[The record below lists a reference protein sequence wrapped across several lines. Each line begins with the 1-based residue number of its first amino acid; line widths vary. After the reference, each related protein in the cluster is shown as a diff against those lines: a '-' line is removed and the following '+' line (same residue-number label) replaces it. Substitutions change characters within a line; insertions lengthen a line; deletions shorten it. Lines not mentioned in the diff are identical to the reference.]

1 MNLDAGTPEPPPPQ
15 RSPRVGG
22 VAAAAAALVL
32 VFAAVRLTASPA
44 PPQERQRADPTP
56 VVADTPQLFDVP
68 TRGTLAGDA
77 AWVSAVASL
86 PALGV
91 LPAERHVA
99 LATETPEE
107 RIALVLGRAGRDV
120 YTAWLTGP
128 SGASPDQMTLATPPS
143 ETAGPGP
150 LALWDVPEL
159 SWTGGLLVVL
169 AEPGDEVSFATGWTV
184 GADGAEE
191 LQANRLPVTDG
202 VVTAPVGPPVAG
214 DGAGAGGSVFVQRDH
229 DGIGFPAP
237 LSDRARQVA
246 GAPID
251 VADPRGLR
259 GSVDEAQLQELLHQ
273 MAGDYG
279 LAPRMISP
287 LLLATGPVGDTGD
300 RAILVGA
307 TMLSGATVAW
317 LGVGGT
323 GNASLRTVATL
334 PAPAGTALVDRVIAV
349 PAGWAV
355 SRVPLPPSDS
365 PPGWLVISGPR
376 TGTTA
381 EILGPDGDPLAALPL
396 VHGAGIGPVP
406 SGTTAVRLRDA
417 AGADLG
423 RAQMAELRG

>member
-1 MNLDAGTPEPPPPQ
+1 MSLDPGSPESPP
-15 RSPRVGG
+15 RSHRVGG
-22 VAAAAAALVL
+22 VAAAAVALVL
-32 VFAAVRLTASPA
+32 VFAAVRLTASPP

-56 VVADTPQLFDVP
+56 VVTDTPELFDRA

-86 PALGV
+86 PALEV

-120 YTAWLTGP
+120 YTGWLTGP
-128 SGASPDQMTLATPPS
+128 AGASPEQMTLATPPS

-169 AEPGDEVSFATGWTV
+169 AEPGDEVSFATGWAV

-202 VVTAPVGPPVAG
+202 VVTAPVGPPVA
-214 DGAGAGGSVFVQRDH
+214 AGGGSVFVQRNH

-237 LSDRARQVA
+237 LSDRALRVA
-246 GAPID
+246 QAPID

-259 GSVDEAQLQELLHQ
+259 GSVDEAQLQELLHE
-273 MAGDYG
+273 MAGAYG

-287 LLLATGPVGDTGD
+287 LLLATGPVGDYGD

-323 GNASLRTVATL
+323 GNASLRTVATI

-355 SRVPLPPSDS
+355 SRIPLPPSEN

-381 EILGPDGDPLAALPL
+381 ELLGPHDDPLATLPL
-396 VHGAGIGPVP
+396 VDGAGVGPVP

-423 RAQMAELRG
+423 RAPLAELPG